1 MAHDDETVFNM
12 TLLEM
17 LRQDFGLRLPQLEGK
32 LPEDESGVDVALIWN
47 IVRKAVID
55 MKGFEVVEEVVL
67 STFSF
72 AKYLMWKDLSDRTA
86 ELKESPFVAHLIA
99 TPRDPYE
106 GSAEYMTPSEI
117 DDKIAPSVRFMP
129 LPADSS
135 HNLAAHPSAPG
146 CDLFL

>member
-72 AKYLMWKDLSDRTA
+72 AKYLMRSEEHTS
-86 ELKESPFVAHLIA
+86 ELQSLMRISYAVFCLTKKNN
-99 TPRDPYE
+99 
-106 GSAEYMTPSEI
+106 I
-117 DDKIAPSVRFMP
+117 DTKRIT
-129 LPADSS
+129 
-135 HNLAAHPSAPG
+135 
-146 CDLFL
+146 

>member
-86 ELKESPFVAHLIA
+86 ELKESPFVAHLID

-106 GSAEYMTPSEI
+106 GSRSEEHTSELQSLI
-117 DDKIAPSVRFMP
+117 RISYASFC
-129 LPADSS
+129 L
-135 HNLAAHPSAPG
+135 
-146 CDLFL
+146 

>member
-86 ELKESPFVAHLIA
+86 ELKESPFVAHLI
-99 TPRDPYE
+99 E
-106 GSAEYMTPSEI
+106 LGSAPCR
-117 DDKIAPSVRFMP
+117 ARV
-129 LPADSS
+129 
-135 HNLAAHPSAPG
+135 
-146 CDLFL
+146 CQCV

>member
-86 ELKESPFVAHLIA
+86 ELKESPFVAHLID
-99 TPRDPYE
+99 TPRDQLE
-106 GSAEYMTPSEI
+106 GTPSELQALMRI
-117 DDKIAPSVRFMP
+117 SYDVFCFKTKT
-129 LPADSS
+129 
-135 HNLAAHPSAPG
+135 NN
-146 CDLFL
+146 